1 MKMMTKFVVVLG
13 VLTQVP
19 AFTAQADTSQS
30 KSGKHLDLQVWVD
43 AKVGTHLGSGY
54 TSSYLTNIH
63 AKTMSKED
71 RHLRTA
77 IDDLDGLG
85 MLPVKGFGLVP
96 AAVSWQTDV
105 PIRKLIEQQTET
117 RLSYGE
123 LLVANSLAAKSGETF
138 DQVISQ
144 RVRSSTWGDLAK
156 QLNVEPDLL
165 ITKAN
170 MAAER
175 IRLVEFNQR
184 KRPQKDN
191 TAWTSANPHTQHAVH
206 H

>member
-1 MKMMTKFVVVLG
+1 MKAFSKIFATAGLVLICFSCEKTPNFP
-13 VLTQVP
+13 VFREPQV
-19 AFTAQADTSQS
+19 D
-30 KSGKHLDLQVWVD
+30 LDVD
-43 AKVGTHLGSGY
+43 AIVKRGYINALVDNNSFSYFIYKGHPLGY
-54 TSSYLTNIH
+54 EY
-63 AKTMSKED
+63 
-71 RHLRTA
+71 
-77 IDDLDGLG
+77 
-85 MLPVKGFGLVP
+85 
-96 AAVSWQTDV
+96 
-105 PIRKLIEQQTET
+105 
-117 RLSYGE
+117 E
-123 LLVANSLAAKSGETF
+123 LLQL
-138 DQVISQ
+138 
-144 RVRSSTWGDLAK
+144 LAK